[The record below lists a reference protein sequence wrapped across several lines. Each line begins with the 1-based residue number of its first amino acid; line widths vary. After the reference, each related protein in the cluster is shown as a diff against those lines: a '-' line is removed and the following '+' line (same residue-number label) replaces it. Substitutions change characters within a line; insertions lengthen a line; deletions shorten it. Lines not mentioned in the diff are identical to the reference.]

1 MAAFSEK
8 KSEFDNGLGMNLS
21 LHTSLVPVDGR
32 YVSDVRIKNNNGD
45 RLEEYYKWQFIYS
58 IINRI

>member
-45 RLEEYYKWQFIYS
+45 RLDRKS
-58 IINRI
+58 VV